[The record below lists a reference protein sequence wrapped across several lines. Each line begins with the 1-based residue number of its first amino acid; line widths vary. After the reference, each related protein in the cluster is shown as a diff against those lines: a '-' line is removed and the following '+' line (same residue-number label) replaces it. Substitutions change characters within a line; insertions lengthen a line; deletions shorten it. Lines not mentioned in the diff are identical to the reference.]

1 MQKIMNERPHHIFEN
16 MGNVDVKNTMLATVQ
31 VPLSKLVIIVKSL
44 FFFSQF
50 KVVGIS
56 KSFYS
61 KEKKQELLILGK
73 DLSKSKLDFWLEK
86 YLRFRQYPR
95 LIQFPGK

>member
-1 MQKIMNERPHHIFEN
+1 MQTFLWCAMCK
-16 MGNVDVKNTMLATVQ
+16 
-31 VPLSKLVIIVKSL
+31 PLSLKNELEITSLFRANSITVKSNV
-44 FFFSQF
+44 FFSKF

-56 KSFYS
+56 KSFYP
-61 KEKKQELLILGK
+61 KQKKQELLILGK